1 MAPIV
6 ILESEAEEGKKIN
19 GQSITRGMMNHM
31 TLTKKDIQTIEGRVN
46 DACINALSDILH
58 RKLNHKR
65 ISICHTQFF
74 IALKE
79 RGWLEAS
86 RYVQWDP
93 NSHISE
99 RWHANKYAQAHIT
112 SEILIIPCH
121 FPGHWALALRVIL
134 PTGKHVLHVLDSLGR
149 DASNVTFGKV
159 KEYLKDTSIIK
170 NKVKFKAFDIK
181 EQTSD
186 ECGLRMA
193 KYMTNICTEWSDT
206 NTAGFSNW
214 LGRLIKKEKEE
225 KKDLNRSS
233 RDLVTGIL
241 DRANKKYIHNKA

>member
-1 MAPIV
+1 MSEKERKECRTLKLQMRKRGVEKSETTSKSHTAKKRRHTLGDSNNNQHHPRKQEGSIVTPIV
-6 ILESEAEEGKKIN
+6 ILESESEEGKKVN
-19 GQSITRGMMNHM
+19 GQSITRGMTNLM
-31 TLTKKDIQTIEGRVN
+31 TLTKKDLQTIEGRVN

-58 RKLNHKR
+58 KKLTHKR

-93 NSHISE
+93 NSPISE

-149 DASNVTFGKV
+149 CNVW
-159 KEYLKDTSIIK
+159 K
-170 NKVKFKAFDIK
+170 NKRAPHRYSHSQK
-181 EQTSD
+181 ESKIQ
-186 ECGLRMA
+186 
-193 KYMTNICTEWSDT
+193 
-206 NTAGFSNW
+206 
-214 LGRLIKKEKEE
+214 
-225 KKDLNRSS
+225 
-233 RDLVTGIL
+233 GI
-241 DRANKKYIHNKA
+241 

>member
-1 MAPIV
+1 VAPIV
-6 ILESEAEEGKKIN
+6 ILESEAEEGKKMN

-58 RKLNHKR
+58 KKLNHKR

-86 RYVQWDP
+86 RYIQRDP
-93 NSHISE
+93 NSPISE

-134 PTGKHVLHVLDSLGR
+134 PTGKHVLHVLESLGKE
-149 DASNVTFGKV
+149 ASKATFGKV
-159 KEYLKDTSIIK
+159 REHLRDTPIIK
-170 NKVKFKAFDIK
+170 NKVKFKAFNIK
-181 EQTSD
+181 KQSDD

-193 KYMTNICTEWSDT
+193 KYITNICDQWKSM
-206 NTAGFSNW
+206 NAGNFSSW
-214 LGRLIKKEKEE
+214 LGRLLAKEIPFG
-225 KKDLNRSS
+225 LS
-233 RDLVTGIL
+233 
-241 DRANKKYIHNKA
+241 